1 MFGSGPTPKRVG
13 RGGIIRWEVA
23 CPEKGCSTKCTGDD
37 KAKAKKAWQKH
48 DKQVHAPQRRAAA
61 KQAKNLKAKQ
71 EKALK
76 ESERKM
82 NADAARRRGR
92 EAKESAKEAD
102 ENRGWRASKPSSG
115 LYTKGIKGVP
125 DGQNVNGK
133 VYYAPDENGKR
144 KPVPYHV
151 LRKHVQGWDD

>member
-1 MFGSGPTPKRVG
+1 MFGSGPTPKRVS
-13 RGGIIRWEVA
+13 RGGIIHWEVT
-23 CPEKGCSTKCTGDD
+23 CLETRCNTKCTGDD
-37 KAKAKKAWQKH
+37 KAKARAAWKKH

-61 KQAKNLKAKQ
+61 KQAKTLKAKQ
-71 EKALK
+71 EKALRAA
-76 ESERKM
+76 ERK
-82 NADAARRRGR
+82 ADAAAARKAGR
-92 EAKESAKEAD
+92 DAKESAKEAD

-133 VYYAPDENGKR
+133 VYYAPDKDGKR

-151 LRKHVQGWDD
+151 LKRHVQGWDD